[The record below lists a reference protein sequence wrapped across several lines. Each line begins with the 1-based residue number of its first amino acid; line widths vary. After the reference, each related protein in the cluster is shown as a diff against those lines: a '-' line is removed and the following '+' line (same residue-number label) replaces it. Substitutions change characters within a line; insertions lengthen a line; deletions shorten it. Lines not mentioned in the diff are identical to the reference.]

1 MEFLHT
7 NTVPHRYSQFL
18 ALHSGT
24 GDGQDY
30 LVDTDSLLLLLYA
43 GQVTHQLCQ
52 SRGGEFPGQWG
63 RWCGPSECR
72 LLLLLVCPAVLALL
86 QLLADL
92 GLHAGPSP
100 QLDQEDLP
108 LPSPPHLQVDPSH
121 PFPHPFHLSLSSRW
135 THITLF
141 PIPSISPSAPGGPI
155 SPFFPSLP
163 SLPSLPLSTSTC
175 GQVLEPAGSH
185 RRWSEMCL
193 FLSDLHP
200 EWRRG

>member
-1 MEFLHT
+1 MEILHT
-7 NTVPHRYSQFL
+7 NTLPHQCDQML

-24 GDGQDY
+24 GDGQDH

-43 GQVTHQLCQ
+43 AVATHQLCQ

-72 LLLLLVCPAVLALL
+72 LLLLLVGPAVLVLL
-86 QLLADL
+86 YTAPRRP
-92 GLHAGPSP
+92 G
-100 QLDQEDLP
+100 
-108 LPSPPHLQVDPSH
+108 SPPM
-121 PFPHPFHLSLSSRW
+121 PFSPTGPGGPVTPLS
-135 THITLF
+135 T
-141 PIPSISPSAPGGPI
+141 SAPGEPI
-155 SPFFPSLP
+155 SPFSPSLP

-185 RRWSEMCL
+185 RRWCEMCL